1 MARSLPFE
9 VGLWSPQNLWA
20 EVRRNAFGKQVRREQ
35 EGEEAARSWV
45 QHFLSLGDKLKV
57 HIAENALILAHAG

>member
-20 EVRRNAFGKQVRREQ
+20 EVRRNAFGKQSRREQ